1 VEVQPAIKMED
12 AHNNP
17 NNSSA
22 YSSLTNSN
30 GDVRSSENG
39 DGYTYANNSA
49 EEIRR
54 ITNDYNATLKKATA
68 QIKSLSLE
76 RTQLEAE
83 YEKQLSTN
91 EELANILEKTIRS
104 KRRLEEDHEQVLKSN
119 DELFAEAQRLNDEES
134 IWIEDKETLDSEL
147 KHLRS
152 EVEDLRRNESQREA
166 GELIADKTL
175 RQIEEMK
182 SEKLELTNTITQLEI
197 EHKKLTKELQRVEK
211 ERDNILN
218 RKEMVTGEN
227 MQLIVEAEEFHQVKA
242 DLTNQLRSAQNCIRD
257 LEKENANLKFEFDSK
272 MVDQQAERYASLV
285 EKNKNLTDWR
295 EQLIEKNRLLT
306 EENRKYAERCAN
318 LEELLNEEETDINV
332 VLDMITKVQMTP
344 NSTNIKNGNNGT
356 MVPNNGPTNQLIS
369 SKMRDFK

>member
-1 VEVQPAIKMED
+1 MSYDE
-12 AHNNP
+12 
-17 NNSSA
+17 S
-22 YSSLTNSN
+22 Y
-30 GDVRSSENG
+30 
-39 DGYTYANNSA
+39 
-49 EEIRR
+49 RR
-54 ITNDYNATLKKATA
+54 TMAL
-68 QIKSLSLE
+68 LC
-76 RTQLEAE
+76 R
-83 YEKQLSTN
+83 
-91 EELANILEKTIRS
+91 
-104 KRRLEEDHEQVLKSN
+104 
-119 DELFAEAQRLNDEES
+119 
-134 IWIEDKETLDSEL
+134 W
-147 KHLRS
+147 S

-356 MVPNNGPTNQLIS
+356 IVPNNGPTNQLIS

>member
-1 VEVQPAIKMED
+1 M
-12 AHNNP
+12 
-17 NNSSA
+17 
-22 YSSLTNSN
+22 
-30 GDVRSSENG
+30 G
-39 DGYTYANNSA
+39 
-49 EEIRR
+49 
-54 ITNDYNATLKKATA
+54 
-68 QIKSLSLE
+68 
-76 RTQLEAE
+76 
-83 YEKQLSTN
+83 
-91 EELANILEKTIRS
+91 
-104 KRRLEEDHEQVLKSN
+104 
-119 DELFAEAQRLNDEES
+119 DEES

-218 RKEMVTGEN
+218 RKEMATGEN

-257 LEKENANLKFEFDSK
+257 LEKENANLKFESK

-295 EQLIEKNRLLT
+295 EQLIEKNRVLS
-306 EENRKYAERCAN
+306 EENRKLTERCSN

-332 VLDMITKVQMTP
+332 VLEMIQTMQMPPATGK
-344 NSTNIKNGNNGT
+344 NGKNGTNNGSTN
-356 MVPNNGPTNQLIS
+356 LIS
-369 SKMRDFK
+369 SKLRDFK

>member
-1 VEVQPAIKMED
+1 MED
-12 AHNNP
+12 AHNP
-17 NNSSA
+17 NSSA

-39 DGYTYANNSA
+39 EYTYTNNSA

-68 QIKSLSLE
+68 QIKSLSRE

-91 EELANILEKTIRS
+91 EELANILEKTIRA
-104 KRRLEEDHEQVLKSN
+104 KRRLEEDHELVLKHN
-119 DELFAEAQRLNDEES
+119 DELFGEAQRLNDEES

-147 KHLRS
+147 KQLRS

-211 ERDNILN
+211 ERDNVLS

-306 EENRKYAERCAN
+306 EENRKYAERCTN

-332 VLDMITKVQMTP
+332 VLDMITKVQMSPAT
-344 NSTNIKNGNNGT
+344 IKNGNSTTN
-356 MVPNNGPTNQLIS
+356 PSNQLIS
-369 SKMRDFK
+369 SKLRDFK